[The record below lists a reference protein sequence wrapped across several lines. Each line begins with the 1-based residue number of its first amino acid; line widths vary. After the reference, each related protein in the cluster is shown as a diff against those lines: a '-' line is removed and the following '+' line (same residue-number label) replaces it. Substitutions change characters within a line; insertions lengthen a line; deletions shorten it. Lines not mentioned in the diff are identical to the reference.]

1 MSPLALCFV
10 NAEVLLPE
18 GFVCQPLS
26 MADGFIDEASKG
38 RQIDL
43 TGYQILPGIV
53 DLHGDGFERHLAPR
67 RGAVKDLQSGF
78 YALHSE
84 LASNGITTA
93 VLAQFYSWEGGMR
106 GPDFAHEF
114 LAHLEQFGPKVPS
127 TLLPQLRFETHM
139 LDHYTEFAAL
149 CARYGV
155 PYVVFNDHLPHQ
167 ALAKGKRPARLTGQ
181 ALKSGRSPEAHLELL
196 KELHEKSDRV
206 AAALPDLIA
215 ALGAGVLLGSHD
227 DARAQD
233 RQGWAAK
240 GAALCEFPETK
251 EAAETAAALGNPVI
265 MGAPNV
271 VRGGSH
277 KKNISALEL
286 IQQGLCS
293 ALASDYHYPSPRL
306 AALALAREIGLPAA
320 WHLVSSGP
328 AAILGLQDRG
338 HIKAGYRAD
347 LLILDAKNQQV
358 AACFAGGALSYM
370 SGDLA
375 QRFFG
380 YKRF

>member
-67 RGAVKDLQSGF
+67 RGAVKDLQTGF

-251 EAAETAAALGNPVI
+251 EAAEAAAALGNPVI

-286 IQQGLCS
+286 ILQGLCS

>member
-1 MSPLALCFV
+1 MSALALSFV
-10 NAEVLLPE
+10 NAKVLWPE
-18 GFVCQPLS
+18 GLVQEPL
-26 MADGFIDEASKG
+26 FIAEGLIAEASSG

-106 GPDFAHEF
+106 SPEFARTF
-114 LAHLEQFGPKVPS
+114 LEHLEQFAPKVPS

-149 CARYGV
+149 CVRYAV

-167 ALAKGKRPARLTGQ
+167 ALAQGKRPARLTGQ
-181 ALKSGRSPEAHLELL
+181 ALKSGRSPEAHLDLL
-196 KELHEKSDRV
+196 KELHEKSDQV
-206 AAALPDLIA
+206 AAALPDLIT
-215 ALGAGVLLGSHD
+215 ALGAGVFLGSHD

-240 GAALCEFPETK
+240 GADLCEFPETK
-251 EAAETAAALGNPVI
+251 EAAEAAAALDNPVI

-286 IQQGLCS
+286 IQQRLCS
-293 ALASDYHYPSPRL
+293 ALASDYHYPSPRWPRL
-306 AALALAREIGLPAA
+306 LWPKRS
-320 WHLVSSGP
+320 VCRR
-328 AAILGLQDRG
+328 LGIWCQPDQPL
-338 HIKAGYRAD
+338 
-347 LLILDAKNQQV
+347 
-358 AACFAGGALSYM
+358 F
-370 SGDLA
+370 
-375 QRFFG
+375 
-380 YKRF
+380 

>member
-1 MSPLALCFV
+1 MSALVITFE
-10 NAEVLLPE
+10 NAEVLQRH
-18 GFVCQPLS
+18 GFEKTPLS
-26 MADGFIDEASKG
+26 IAEGLIVEDGAG
-38 RQIDL
+38 RAIDL
-43 TGYQILPGIV
+43 TGYHILPGIV

-106 GPDFAHEF
+106 GPDFAREF
-114 LAHLEQFGPKVPS
+114 LEHLKQFAPKVPS

-149 CARYGV
+149 CARYAV

-196 KELHEKSDRV
+196 KALHEKSDHV
-206 AAALPDLIA
+206 ALALPDLIA

-227 DARAQD
+227 DAHAQD

-251 EAAETAAALGNPVI
+251 EAAEAAAALGNPVI

-306 AALALAREIGLPAA
+306 AALALAKEIGLPAA
-320 WHLVSSGP
+320 WQLVSSGP
-328 AAILGLQDRG
+328 AAILGLKDRG

-347 LLILDAKNQQV
+347 LLILDAKSQQV

-380 YKRF
+380 S

>member
-1 MSPLALCFV
+1 MNALAMTFENAKVLRADGLKKSPLSI
-10 NAEVLLPE
+10 AEGLIVE
-18 GFVCQPLS
+18 
-26 MADGFIDEASKG
+26 DGAG
-38 RQIDL
+38 RAIDL
-43 TGYQILPGIV
+43 EGYHILPGIV

-84 LASNGITTA
+84 LAANGITTA

-106 GPDFAHEF
+106 SPEFAGAF
-114 LAHLEQFGPKVPS
+114 LEHLEQFTPKVPS

-139 LDHYTEFAAL
+139 LDAYKEFAAL
-149 CARYGV
+149 CTRYAV

-196 KELHEKSDRV
+196 KELHEKSGQV

-233 RQGWAAK
+233 RHGWAAK

-251 EAAETAAALGNPVI
+251 EAAQAAAALGNPVI

-286 IQQGLCS
+286 VQEGLCS

-306 AALALAREIGLPAA
+306 AALSLAKEVGLPAA

-328 AAILGLQDRG
+328 AAILGLKDRG
-338 HIKAGYRAD
+338 HLQPSYRAD
-347 LLILDAKNQQV
+347 LVILEAQSQQV
-358 AACFAGGALSYM
+358 AACFAGGALSFI
-370 SGDLA
+370 SSDLA

-380 YKRF
+380 S

>member
-1 MSPLALCFV
+1 MSPLALSFV
-10 NAEVLLPE
+10 NAEVLLPA

-26 MADGFIDEASKG
+26 MADGFIVEASKG

-67 RGAVKDLQSGF
+67 RGAVKDLQTGF

-106 GPDFAHEF
+106 GPGFAHEF

-215 ALGAGVLLGSHD
+215 ALGPSVLLGSHD
-227 DARAQD
+227 DACAQD

-251 EAAETAAALGNPVI
+251 EAAEAAAALGNPVI

-328 AAILGLQDRG
+328 AAILGLKDRG
-338 HIKAGYRAD
+338 QLQAGYRAD
-347 LLILDAKNQQV
+347 LVILEAQSQQV
-358 AACFAGGALSYM
+358 AACFARGALSYM

-380 YKRF
+380 S